1 MLIYNV
7 SEKEKSEEIRREFTA
22 NVSHELKTP
31 LTTISGYAQMISNG
45 MAKTEDIKE
54 FGRKIEKESDRLL
67 TLIDDI
73 INLSNIDE
81 QGSIENP
88 ENIDLSLV
96 TEEAIC
102 VLEKAAKER
111 GIQIYYTKIPT
122 LIKGNVTLVSELVY
136 NLLDNAIKYN
146 KDNGKITVFVGE
158 SAKGVE
164 LSVKDTGNT
173 ARRYG
178 KNI

>member
-1 MLIYNV
+1 
-7 SEKEKSEEIRREFTA
+7 
-22 NVSHELKTP
+22 
-31 LTTISGYAQMISNG
+31 MISNG
-45 MAKTEDIKE
+45 MAKAEDIKE

-81 QGSIENP
+81 QGSVENP

-122 LIKGNVTLVSELVY
+122 FIKGNVTLVSELVY

-146 KDNGKITVFVGE
+146 KDNGKNNRICRRVGKGRGTVR
-158 SAKGVE
+158 KGY
-164 LSVKDTGNT
+164 GYRNT

>member
-1 MLIYNV
+1 
-7 SEKEKSEEIRREFTA
+7 
-22 NVSHELKTP
+22 
-31 LTTISGYAQMISNG
+31 

-102 VLEKAAKER
+102 VLLKKP
-111 GIQIYYTKIPT
+111 QK
-122 LIKGNVTLVSELVY
+122 
-136 NLLDNAIKYN
+136 NA
-146 KDNGKITVFVGE
+146 VFRFVI
-158 SAKGVE
+158 
-164 LSVKDTGNT
+164 
-173 ARRYG
+173 RRYRHS
-178 KNI
+178 

>member
-1 MLIYNV
+1 MFRT
-7 SEKEKSEEIRREFTA
+7 K
-22 NVSHELKTP
+22 LKTP

-45 MAKTEDIKE
+45 MAKAEDIKE

-102 VLEKAAKER
+102 VLEKRRKR
-111 GIQIYYTKIPT
+111 TRY
-122 LIKGNVTLVSELVY
+122 SD
-136 NLLDNAIKYN
+136 LLY
-146 KDNGKITVFVGE
+146 E
-158 SAKGVE
+158 
-164 LSVKDTGNT
+164 DTDIHK
-173 ARRYG
+173 R
-178 KNI
+178 